1 MKKGVYPQDT
11 RQGGILPRVARGF
24 SKTARL
30 CGQFPRPIYM
40 RINNSTSILKKGI
53 KQTCDLLWVVPHIV
67 KPAMRTYI
75 ARLRTENESQ
85 LFFFSILRFRTMS
98 LRLSKLETVRVGD
111 LAPSFSA
118 CNS

>member
-1 MKKGVYPQDT
+1 MKKGFYPLDGQ
-11 RQGGILPRVARGF
+11 PGF
-24 SKTARL
+24 CPASLVVSAKRRAFTGSSL
-30 CGQFPRPIYM
+30 
-40 RINNSTSILKKGI
+40 
-53 KQTCDLLWVVPHIV
+53 DL
-67 KPAMRTYI
+67 AG
-75 ARLRTENESQ
+75 LRTENESQ

>member
-1 MKKGVYPQDT
+1 MKKGFYPQDT
-11 RQGGILPRVARGF
+11 RQGGFCPASLVVSAKRRAFAGSSP
-24 SKTARL
+24 
-30 CGQFPRPIYM
+30 
-40 RINNSTSILKKGI
+40 
-53 KQTCDLLWVVPHIV
+53 DL
-67 KPAMRTYI
+67 